1 MEPQGKIG
9 FQRIHAL
16 LLKLIG
22 TQLVDQTD
30 APAFLPH
37 IKQDAPAFFFD
48 LCHGGGQ
55 LLAAIATQRTKCIS
69 CQAFRVDAAQNILSI
84 ANVTFYQCNVMLSV
98 QAAHKTI
105 SSEGA
110 ILGGQVHCR
119 HLIDQFIVTLAVL
132 L

>member
-1 MEPQGKIG
+1 MEPQSEIG

-16 LLKLIG
+16 LLKFIG
-22 TQLVDQTD
+22 TQFVDQTD

-37 IKQDAPAFFFD
+37 IEQDTPAFFFD

-55 LLAAIATQRTKCIS
+55 LLAAIAAQGAERIA

-84 ANVTFYQCNVMLSV
+84 ANVALYQCNVMFSV

-110 ILGGQVHCR
+110 ILGGQVHRR

>member
-1 MEPQGKIG
+1 MEPQSEIG

-16 LLKLIG
+16 LLKFIG
-22 TQLVDQTD
+22 TQFVDQTD

-37 IKQDAPAFFFD
+37 IEQDTPAFFFD
-48 LCHGGGQ
+48 LCHGSGQ
-55 LLAAIATQRTKCIS
+55 LLAAVTTQRAKCIS

-110 ILGGQVHCR
+110 ILGGQVHRR